1 MKQRIISG
9 ICYAA
14 VLLGFFLLKI
24 FVHDFCFD
32 VLIYAFALFGTWEIL
47 RAMKDKMTKAE
58 RVIVFIFTIVCIP
71 ACALSEYYFRY
82 GLHVTSV
89 CFVAMGTVLL
99 SLLVLRHE
107 ETSPENLGVAFFSSL
122 YPTLLLM
129 VLVLVNHVSDPVA
142 IAQGKYPALLGALA
156 LNSDLLIVF
165 VFAVSPICDTF
176 AFFFGRAFKKRFPDK
191 LAPDISPNKTI
202 IGGIGGLVGGVVSAT
217 LIYFIYN
224 AITGV
229 GYADMQIWLPVYL
242 AIGFLA
248 AAATEFGDLVESCIK
263 RKLGIKDMG
272 NIIPGHGGVLD
283 RIDGTMFAGV
293 AVYLAFALIRLLV
306 W

>member
-1 MKQRIISG
+1 MKKRLISG
-9 ICYAA
+9 TCYVAL
-14 VLLGFFLLKI
+14 LLGFFLLKF

-32 VLIYAFALFGTWEIL
+32 ALIYAFALIGTFEML
-47 RAMKDKMTKAE
+47 RAMKDKMTKTE
-58 RVIVFIFTIVCIP
+58 RIIVYAFTIICIP
-71 ACALSEYYFRY
+71 ACVLAEYYFRY

-99 SLLVLRHE
+99 SLLVVRHE
-107 ETSPENLGVAFFSSL
+107 ETTPENLGVSFFSSL

-142 IAQGKYPALLGALA
+142 IAQGKYPEMLGKIAF
-156 LNSDLLIVF
+156 NSDLLMIFVF
-165 VFAVSPICDTF
+165 VISPVSDTF
-176 AFFFGRAFKKRFPDK
+176 AFFFGRFFKKRFPDK

-202 IGGIGGLVGGVVSAT
+202 IGGIGGLIGGVVAA
-217 LIYFIYN
+217 LIIYFAYT

-229 GYADMQIWLPVYL
+229 GLVDMQIWLPVYL
-242 AIGFLA
+242 AIGFLT

-272 NIIPGHGGVLD
+272 NVMPGHGGVLD
-283 RIDGTMFAGV
+283 RIDGTLFAAV
-293 AVYLAFALIRLLV
+293 AVYLSFALIRLLV
-306 W
+306 

>member
-1 MKQRIISG
+1 MKQRVISG
-9 ICYAA
+9 TCYVAI
-14 VLLGFFLLKI
+14 LLGFFLLKI
-24 FVHDFCFD
+24 YVHDFCFD
-32 VLIYAFALFGTWEIL
+32 LLIYAFALLGTFEVL
-47 RAMKDKMTKAE
+47 RAMKDKMTKTE
-58 RVIVFIFTIVCIP
+58 RVIVFIFTVICIP

-89 CFVAMGTVLL
+89 CFVGMGTVLL

-107 ETSPENLGVAFFSSL
+107 ETTPENLGVSFFASL

-142 IAQGKYPALLGALA
+142 VQQGKYPDALA
-156 LNSDLLIVF
+156 AIAFNSDLLILF
-165 VFAVSPICDTF
+165 VFAISPISDTF
-176 AFFFGRAFKKRFPDK
+176 AFFFGRFFKKNFPDK

-202 IGGIGGLVGGVVSAT
+202 IGAIGGLVGGIVAA
-217 LIYFIYN
+217 LIIYFVYTG
-224 AITGV
+224 ITGV
-229 GYADMQIWLPVYL
+229 GHQNMHIWLPVYL

-283 RIDGTMFAGV
+283 RIDGTLFAGV
-293 AVYLAFALIRLLV
+293 AVYLLFALIRLLV

>member
-1 MKQRIISG
+1 MKKRLISG

-32 VLIYAFALFGTWEIL
+32 VLIYAFAVLGTLEIL
-47 RAMKDKMTKAE
+47 RVMKDKMTKAE
-58 RVIVFIFTIVCIP
+58 RVIVFVFTVICIP

-107 ETSPENLGVAFFSSL
+107 ETTPENLGVSFFSSL

-142 IAQGKYPALLGALA
+142 VLQGKYPEALGKIAF
-156 LNSDLLIVF
+156 NSDLLIVF
-165 VFAVSPICDTF
+165 VFAVSPVSDTF
-176 AFFFGRAFKKRFPDK
+176 AFFFGRSFKKHFPDK

-202 IGGIGGLVGGVVSAT
+202 IGGIGGLVGGLVTALV
-217 LIYFIYN
+217 IYFAYT

-229 GYADMQIWLPVYL
+229 GYVDMQIWLPVYL
-242 AIGFLA
+242 AVGFLA

-272 NIIPGHGGVLD
+272 NIMPGHGGVLD
-283 RIDGTMFAGV
+283 RIDGTLFAGV
-293 AVYLAFALIRLLV
+293 AVYLAFALMRLLV

>member
-1 MKQRIISG
+1 MKKRVISG
-9 ICYAA
+9 ICYMA
-14 VLLGFFLLKI
+14 VLFAFFLLKI
-24 FVHDFCFD
+24 FIHDFCFD
-32 VLIYAFALFGTWEIL
+32 VLIYAFALLGTFEIL
-47 RAMKDKMTKAE
+47 RAMKDRMTKAE
-58 RVIVFIFTIVCIP
+58 RIIVFVFTVICIP

-107 ETSPENLGVAFFSSL
+107 ETSPENLGVSFFSSL

-142 IAQGKYPALLGALA
+142 ILQGKYPALLGELA
-156 LNSDLLIVF
+156 FNSDLLILFVF
-165 VFAVSPICDTF
+165 VVSPVCDTF
-176 AFFFGRAFKKRFPDK
+176 AFFFGRLFKKHFPDK
-191 LAPDISPNKTI
+191 LAPEISPNKTI
-202 IGGIGGLVGGVVSAT
+202 IGGIGGLVGGVVTAA

-229 GYADMQIWLPVYL
+229 GYVNMQIWLPVYL
-242 AIGFLA
+242 AMGFLA

-272 NIIPGHGGVLD
+272 NAIPGHGGVLD
-283 RIDGTMFAGV
+283 RIDGTLFASV
-293 AVYLAFALIRLLV
+293 AVYLVFALIRLLV
-306 W
+306 

>member
-1 MKQRIISG
+1 MKQRVISG
-9 ICYAA
+9 ICYMA

-32 VLIYAFALFGTWEIL
+32 ALIYAFALLGTFEIL

-58 RVIVFIFTIVCIP
+58 RVIVFVFTVICIP

-107 ETSPENLGVAFFSSL
+107 ETSPENLGVSFFSSL

-142 IAQGKYPALLGALA
+142 IAARICSRLFGSVPSHAECE
-156 LNSDLLIVF
+156 VM
-165 VFAVSPICDTF
+165 VVSPARRICAGEYLFTSF
-176 AFFFGRAFKKRFPDK
+176 IRFSFSN
-191 LAPDISPNKTI
+191 L
-202 IGGIGGLVGGVVSAT
+202 
-217 LIYFIYN
+217 
-224 AITGV
+224 
-229 GYADMQIWLPVYL
+229 M
-242 AIGFLA
+242 FL
-248 AAATEFGDLVESCIK
+248 L
-263 RKLGIKDMG
+263 
-272 NIIPGHGGVLD
+272 
-283 RIDGTMFAGV
+283 
-293 AVYLAFALIRLLV
+293 
-306 W
+306 

>member
-1 MKQRIISG
+1 MKKRIISG
-9 ICYAA
+9 VCYAA
-14 VLLGFFLLKI
+14 ILLGFFLLKI
-24 FVHDFCFD
+24 FVHTFCFD
-32 VLIYAFALFGTWEIL
+32 VLIYAFALLGTFEML

-58 RVIVFIFTIVCIP
+58 RVIVFIFTIICIP

-89 CFVAMGTVLL
+89 CFVAMGTILL

-107 ETSPENLGVAFFSSL
+107 ETTPENLGVAFFSSL

-142 IAQGKYPALLGALA
+142 ALQGKYPATLA
-156 LNSDLLIVF
+156 EIAFNSDLLIVF
-165 VFAVSPICDTF
+165 VFAVSPVSDTF
-176 AFFFGRAFKKRFPDK
+176 AFFFGRFFKKRFPDK

-202 IGGIGGLVGGVVSAT
+202 IGGIGGLVGGLVTA
-217 LIYFIYN
+217 LITYFVYN

-229 GYADMQIWLPVYL
+229 GYVDMQIWLPAYL
-242 AIGFLA
+242 AIGFVA

-272 NIIPGHGGVLD
+272 NIRPGHGGALD
-283 RIDGTMFAGV
+283 RIDGTLFAGV

-306 W
+306 

>member
-32 VLIYAFALFGTWEIL
+32 VLIYAFALLGTFEIL
-47 RAMKDKMTKAE
+47 RAMKDRMTKAE

-107 ETSPENLGVAFFSSL
+107 ETSPENLGVSFFSSL

-142 IAQGKYPALLGALA
+142 VLQGKYPEALEKIAF
-156 LNSDLLIVF
+156 NSDLLIVF
-165 VFAVSPICDTF
+165 VFAVSPVSDTF
-176 AFFFGRAFKKRFPDK
+176 AFFFGRLFKKYFPDK

-202 IGGIGGLVGGVVSAT
+202 IGGIGGLVGGLVTA
-217 LIYFIYN
+217 LIIYFAYT

-229 GYADMQIWLPVYL
+229 GFVHMQIWLPVYL

-263 RKLGIKDMG
+263 RKIGIKDMG

-283 RIDGTMFAGV
+283 RIDGTLFAGV
-293 AVYLAFALIRLLV
+293 AVYLVFALIRLLV
-306 W
+306 